1 METIKEYILRNKA
14 RLFKPEPPAKDYG
27 RLGGRDTCERIPNHG
42 EVCANNG
49 CDIAADCPLWQKM
62 LHGYEMN
69 LLCLIGGAR

>member
-1 METIKEYILRNKA
+1 METLKEYILRNRVA
-14 RLFKPEPPAKDYG
+14 FAPSKDYG
-27 RLGGRDTCERIPNHG
+27 RLGGRDTCERIPKHG

-49 CDIAADCPLWQKM
+49 CGIAADCPLWQKM